1 MRTCTPRQF
10 GDCPAARAHD
20 EHRIEKMSVAGR
32 KDKNLLIAKSPKSV
46 IRIKLFAQQFNGLEV

>member
-1 MRTCTPRQF
+1 
-10 GDCPAARAHD
+10 
-20 EHRIEKMSVAGR
+20 MSVAGR